1 MPLTQF
7 QAEVFKVIASHRN
20 PDSFV
25 AGGVVINRDPKSAR
39 FSDDIDLF
47 HETSAALEASA
58 EMDAEALRKSGF
70 VVNFKKR
77 YETFFQ
83 ASVTRGEEA
92 VRLDWA
98 ADSAFR
104 YFPVVPDKVLG
115 FRLHDADAA
124 TNKVLAA
131 AGRQQ
136 IRDFVDLLQL
146 DRTYISLGVAVWA
159 AAGKYEGFTPDLIMG
174 ELRRNCLINPA
185 TIGKVSFVHPQTAL
199 TLKKELL
206 ERFDAAEALISTIP
220 NEPLRCLYLDRTGQP
235 VRGSV
240 FDSSWTPHYGSV
252 KGAWPKIAED

>member
-1 MPLTQF
+1 MPLTPF
-7 QAEVFKVIASHRN
+7 QAEVFKVIAAHRN
-20 PDSFV
+20 PDSYV
-25 AGGVVINRDPKSAR
+25 AGGVVINRDPNSAR

-58 EMDAEALRKSGF
+58 ERDAEALRRADF

-83 ASVTRGEEA
+83 ASVTRGEDV

-104 YFPVVPDKVLG
+104 YFPIVPDEVLG

-131 AGRQQ
+131 AGRQKV
-136 IRDFVDLLQL
+136 RDFIDLLQL

-159 AAGKYEGFTPDLIMG
+159 AAGKDEGFTPDLIMS

-185 TIGKVSFVHPQTAL
+185 TIGKVTFVHPQTAV
-199 TLKKELL
+199 TLKKEML
-206 ERFDAAEALISTIP
+206 ERFDAAEALIAAMP
-220 NEPLRCLYLDRTGQP
+220 YEPIRCLYVDSTGQP
-235 VRGSV
+235 ARGSI
-240 FDSSWTPHYGSV
+240 FDPSWKPHFGSV
-252 KGAWPKIAED
+252 KGAWPTIGD